1 MRICQRF
8 TQLLSALAFVLVCVG
23 CVQTTP
29 PQASPVAE
37 VQSSASSRSA
47 SAEVQS
53 TEPPRSPAAVVQ
65 VAEAPRSPAAA
76 VQVAEAPRS
85 PAAAVQVIEAPRS
98 PTTAIAS
105 SLTGTSGPVAQS
117 AGSAASQAPAAQPV
131 ATTAGLVAATS
142 AGAVKDS
149 TAAIRNAAILL
160 AGQQPVTGLPP
171 AIAQS
176 PRWATF
182 AHAVTANWALYSQK
196 IAEPMSRW
204 ALAELPVTPETVF
217 YPFSGP
223 DFVTVNQL
231 FPAAQRYVMMA
242 MQNAERPLD
251 LANLAPELLEPSL
264 GVLTSAWQHFGD
276 HGFYVTEYL
285 EKYLY
290 STRANIGASTFI
302 VSFLSLQGFE
312 IERVVPI
319 QVAADGS
326 LQELS
331 PDMPRWRSVR
341 IQASKQGK
349 PIIVDYLKI
358 DLSNEGLQ
366 AAPQNLALV
375 KTLTT
380 NPVLFKA
387 ASHLPQN
394 VGFSMIANQVL
405 GRSPLVVQD
414 ETGIKYTSLSQSYQI
429 ALFGK
434 FVAAHHAFPSYHVD
448 LAKAFAQRDDVKPL
462 NFRFG
467 YFKDGNY
474 ALMVASK
481 K

>member
-1 MRICQRF
+1 MRTCARF
-8 TQLLSALAFVLVCVG
+8 TRLFVASGLLLVGFG
-23 CVQTTP
+23 CAQTTEPPENPAVVTQTGATPQGTVPQVQPTEPALSPATAVRPAEP
-29 PQASPVAE
+29 PQSPAIAVRPAELPQSPVA
-37 VQSSASSRSA
+37 
-47 SAEVQS
+47 
-53 TEPPRSPAAVVQ
+53 
-65 VAEAPRSPAAA
+65 
-76 VQVAEAPRS
+76 
-85 PAAAVQVIEAPRS
+85 
-98 PTTAIAS
+98 
-105 SLTGTSGPVAQS
+105 
-117 AGSAASQAPAAQPV
+117 AAQPSAPPSASNTV
-131 ATTAGLVAATS
+131 LQPVES
-142 AGAVKDS
+142 AGNTAQAVQPAEVPSGSIAVKD
-149 TAAIRNAAILL
+149 TAAAMRTAAILL

-171 AIAQS
+171 ALAQS

-182 AHAVTANWALYSQK
+182 AKEVTANWALYSQK
-196 IAEPMSRW
+196 IADPMSQW
-204 ALAELPVTPETVF
+204 ALAELPVAPETVF

-223 DFVTVNQL
+223 DFVTVQQL

-242 MQNAERPLD
+242 MQSAERPLD
-251 LANLAPELLEPSL
+251 LANLAPDLLEPSL
-264 GVLTSAWQHFGD
+264 GVLTSAWKHFGD

-319 QVAADGS
+319 QVAADGTV
-326 LQELS
+326 QELS
-331 PDMPRWRSVR
+331 PDTPRWRSVR
-341 IQASKQGK
+341 IQATKQGK
-349 PIIVDYLKI
+349 PIVVDYLKI
-358 DLSNEGLQ
+358 DLSNAGLQ
-366 AAPQNLALV
+366 AAPQNLALIG
-375 KTLTT
+375 TLTK

-405 GRSPLVVQD
+405 ERAPLVVQD
-414 ETGIKYTSLSQSYQI
+414 ETGLKYSNLIQSYQV

-448 LAKAFAQRDDVKPL
+448 LAKGFAQRDDIKPL

-474 ALMVASK
+474 ALMIATRK
-481 K
+481 

>member
-8 TQLLSALAFVLVCVG
+8 TQLLSAIAFVLVCVG
-23 CVQTTP
+23 CVQTTS
-29 PQASPVAE
+29 PQASSVAE
-37 VQSSASSRSA
+37 AQTSAPALSA

-53 TEPPRSPAAVVQ
+53 TEPPRSPAA
-65 VAEAPRSPAAA
+65 
-76 VQVAEAPRS
+76 
-85 PAAAVQVIEAPRS
+85 AVQVIEAPRS
-98 PTTAIAS
+98 PAAGIAPSLPVTA
-105 SLTGTSGPVAQS
+105 GTVAHSAGPAGSQAPVAQPVET
-117 AGSAASQAPAAQPV
+117 AS
-131 ATTAGLVAATS
+131 GLVAASS
-142 AGAVKDS
+142 AVAVKDS
-149 TAAIRNAAILL
+149 TAAIRSAAILL

-176 PRWATF
+176 PRWAIF
-182 AHAVTANWALYSQK
+182 AKEVTANWALYSQK
-196 IAEPMSRW
+196 IADPMSQW
-204 ALAELPVTPETVF
+204 ALAELPATPGTVF

-223 DFVTVNQL
+223 DFVTVHQL

-251 LANLAPELLEPSL
+251 LANLAPDLLEPSL

-319 QVAADGS
+319 QVAANGS

-331 PDMPRWRSVR
+331 PDTPRWRSVR

-366 AAPQNLALV
+366 AAPQNLALIN
-375 KTLTT
+375 TLTT

-448 LAKAFAQRDDVKPL
+448 LAKAFAQRDDIKPL

>member
-1 MRICQRF
+1 MRIFQRSSH
-8 TQLLSALAFVLVCVG
+8 LLAAALVLMCVG
-23 CVQTTP
+23 CAQTTDP
-29 PQASPVAE
+29 MLSPAVGAQTTE
-37 VQSSASSRSA
+37 PLLSPAVGTQTVEPLGSPALGVQSS
-47 SAEVQS
+47 
-53 TEPPRSPAAVVQ
+53 EPPRSLDTAVQSAPLSISSAPA
-65 VAEAPRSPAAA
+65 VAPADSPRSPATVGSPNAVSSTVGAATTATA
-76 VQVAEAPRS
+76 VQDT
-85 PAAAVQVIEAPRS
+85 AAAVR
-98 PTTAIAS
+98 T
-105 SLTGTSGPVAQS
+105 
-117 AGSAASQAPAAQPV
+117 
-131 ATTAGLVAATS
+131 
-142 AGAVKDS
+142 
-149 TAAIRNAAILL
+149 AAILL

-182 AHAVTANWALYSQK
+182 AKEVTANWALYSQK
-196 IAEPMSRW
+196 IADPMSQW
-204 ALAELPVTPETVF
+204 ALAELPVAPDTVF

-223 DFVTVNQL
+223 DFVTVHQL
-231 FPAAQRYVMMA
+231 FPTAQRYVMVA

-251 LANLAPELLEPSL
+251 LANLAPDLLEPSL
-264 GVLTSAWQHFGD
+264 GVLTSAWRHFGD

-319 QVAADGS
+319 QVGADGS
-326 LQELS
+326 LQEIS
-331 PDMPRWRSVR
+331 PDTPRWRSVR

-349 PIIVDYLKI
+349 SIIVDYLKI
-358 DLSNEGLQ
+358 DLSNAGLQ
-366 AAPQNLALV
+366 AAPQNLTLIN
-375 KTLTT
+375 TLTT

-394 VGFSMIANQVL
+394 VGFSVIANQVL
-405 GRSPLVVQD
+405 GRSPLIVQD
-414 ETGIKYTSLSQSYQI
+414 ETGLKYTNLIQSYQV

-448 LAKAFAQRDDVKPL
+448 LAKAFAQRDDIKPL

-474 ALMVASK
+474 ALMIASRK
-481 K
+481 

>member
-1 MRICQRF
+1 MRTCARF
-8 TQLLSALAFVLVCVG
+8 TRLFAAAGLLFIGVG
-23 CVQTTP
+23 CAQT
-29 PQASPVAE
+29 
-37 VQSSASSRSA
+37 
-47 SAEVQS
+47 
-53 TEPPRSPAAVVQ
+53 TEPPVNSAVVTQTGVTPPGTVAQ
-65 VAEAPRSPAAA
+65 VQPTEPAPSPAAA
-76 VQVAEAPRS
+76 VRPAEPPQRRVA
-85 PAAAVQVIEAPRS
+85 
-98 PTTAIAS
+98 
-105 SLTGTSGPVAQS
+105 
-117 AGSAASQAPAAQPV
+117 AAQPS
-131 ATTAGLVAATS
+131 ATPSASNTILQPVEPAGNTAQAVQPVEPLRLS
-142 AGAVKDS
+142 GAVKD
-149 TAAIRNAAILL
+149 TAGAMRTAAILL

-182 AHAVTANWALYSQK
+182 AKEVTENWALYSQK
-196 IAEPMSRW
+196 IADPMSQW
-204 ALAELPVTPETVF
+204 ALAELPVAPETVF

-223 DFVTVNQL
+223 DFVTVHQL
-231 FPAAQRYVMMA
+231 FPTAQRYVMMA

-251 LANLAPELLEPSL
+251 LTNLAPDLLEPSL
-264 GVLTSAWQHFGD
+264 GVLTSAWKHFGD

-331 PDMPRWRSVR
+331 PDTPRWRSVR

-349 PIIVDYLKI
+349 PIVVDYLKI
-358 DLSNEGLQ
+358 DLSNAGLQ
-366 AAPQNLALV
+366 AAPQNLALIS
-375 KTLTT
+375 TLTK

-394 VGFSMIANQVL
+394 VGFSVIANQVL
-405 GRSPLVVQD
+405 ERSPLVVQD
-414 ETGIKYTSLSQSYQI
+414 ETGLKYSNLIQSYQVT
-429 ALFGK
+429 LFGK

-448 LAKAFAQRDDVKPL
+448 LAKGFAQRDDIKPL

-474 ALMVASK
+474 ALMIATRK
-481 K
+481 

>member
-1 MRICQRF
+1 MR
-8 TQLLSALAFVLVCVG
+8 T
-23 CVQTTP
+23 
-29 PQASPVAE
+29 
-37 VQSSASSRSA
+37 
-47 SAEVQS
+47 
-53 TEPPRSPAAVVQ
+53 
-65 VAEAPRSPAAA
+65 
-76 VQVAEAPRS
+76 
-85 PAAAVQVIEAPRS
+85 
-98 PTTAIAS
+98 
-105 SLTGTSGPVAQS
+105 
-117 AGSAASQAPAAQPV
+117 
-131 ATTAGLVAATS
+131 
-142 AGAVKDS
+142 
-149 TAAIRNAAILL
+149 AAILL

-171 AIAQS
+171 TIAQS
-176 PRWATF
+176 PRWAIF
-182 AHAVTANWALYSQK
+182 AKEVTANWALYSQK
-196 IAEPMSRW
+196 IADPMSQW
-204 ALAELPVTPETVF
+204 SLAELPATPETVF

-223 DFVTVNQL
+223 DFVTVHQL
-231 FPAAQRYVMMA
+231 FPTAQRYVMMA

-251 LANLAPELLEPSL
+251 LANLSPDLLEPSL
-264 GVLTSAWQHFGD
+264 GVLTSAWKHFGD

-331 PDMPRWRSVR
+331 PDTPRWRSVR

-358 DLSNEGLQ
+358 DLSNTGFQ
-366 AAPQNLALV
+366 AAPENLV
-375 KTLTT
+375 FVSTLTK

-394 VGFSMIANQVL
+394 VGFSVIANQVL
-405 GRSPLVVQD
+405 ERSPLVVQD
-414 ETGIKYTSLSQSYQI
+414 ETGLKYSNLIQSYEV

-434 FVAAHHAFPSYHVD
+434 FVAAHHAFQSYHVD
-448 LAKAFAQRDDVKPL
+448 LAKAFAQRGDIRPL

-467 YFKDGNY
+467 YYKDGNY
-474 ALMVASK
+474 VLMIATRK
-481 K
+481 

>member
-1 MRICQRF
+1 
-8 TQLLSALAFVLVCVG
+8 
-23 CVQTTP
+23 
-29 PQASPVAE
+29 
-37 VQSSASSRSA
+37 
-47 SAEVQS
+47 
-53 TEPPRSPAAVVQ
+53 
-65 VAEAPRSPAAA
+65 
-76 VQVAEAPRS
+76 
-85 PAAAVQVIEAPRS
+85 
-98 PTTAIAS
+98 
-105 SLTGTSGPVAQS
+105 
-117 AGSAASQAPAAQPV
+117 
-131 ATTAGLVAATS
+131 LVAASS
-142 AGAVKDS
+142 AVAVKDS
-149 TAAIRNAAILL
+149 TAAIRTAAILL

-182 AHAVTANWALYSQK
+182 AKEVTANWALYSQK
-196 IAEPMSRW
+196 IADPMSRW

-223 DFVTVNQL
+223 DFVTVHQL

-251 LANLAPELLEPSL
+251 LANLAPDLLEPSL

-331 PDMPRWRSVR
+331 PDTPRWRSVR

-358 DLSNEGLQ
+358 DLSNAGLQ
-366 AAPQNLALV
+366 AAPQNLALIN
-375 KTLTT
+375 TLTT

-414 ETGIKYTSLSQSYQI
+414 ETGLKYTNLAQSYQV

-448 LAKAFAQRDDVKPL
+448 LAKAFAQRDDTKPL

>member
-1 MRICQRF
+1 MRMFQRF
-8 TQLLSALAFVLVCVG
+8 TQLLAATAFLLVCVG
-23 CVQTTP
+23 CAQTIPT
-29 PQASPVAE
+29 QASPVAE
-37 VQSSASSRSA
+37 AQTSAPPRSA
-47 SAEVQS
+47 SAEAQS
-53 TEPPRSPAAVVQ
+53 IEPPRSPNAVVQ
-65 VAEAPRSPAAA
+65 ATEAPRSPA
-76 VQVAEAPRS
+76 
-85 PAAAVQVIEAPRS
+85 
-98 PTTAIAS
+98 TAIS
-105 SLTGTSGPVAQS
+105 SSPPGTPAPVAQS
-117 AGSAASQAPAAQPV
+117 AGPAGSQTPVAQPV
-131 ATTAGLVAATS
+131 ETTGGLVAASS
-142 AGAVKDS
+142 AVTVKDS
-149 TAAIRNAAILL
+149 TAAIRTAAILL
-160 AGQQPVTGLPP
+160 AGQQPVTGLPT

-182 AHAVTANWALYSQK
+182 AKAVTANWALYSQK
-196 IAEPMSRW
+196 IADPMSRW

-223 DFVTVNQL
+223 DFVTVHQL

-251 LANLAPELLEPSL
+251 LANLAPDLLEPSL

-331 PDMPRWRSVR
+331 PDTPRWRSVR

-358 DLSNEGLQ
+358 DLSNAGLQ
-366 AAPQNLALV
+366 AAPQNLALIN
-375 KTLTT
+375 TLTS

-414 ETGIKYTSLSQSYQI
+414 ETGLKYTNLAQSYQV

-448 LAKAFAQRDDVKPL
+448 LAKAFAQRDDTKPL

>member
-8 TQLLSALAFVLVCVG
+8 TQLLAAIAFVLVCVG
-23 CVQTTP
+23 CAQTP
-29 PQASPVAE
+29 APQASSVAE
-37 VQSSASSRSA
+37 AQPSASPSNA

-53 TEPPRSPAAVVQ
+53 TEPPRSPAAAVQ
-65 VAEAPRSPAAA
+65 AAEAPRSPVAA
-76 VQVAEAPRS
+76 VQMVESPQS
-85 PAAAVQVIEAPRS
+85 PATAVSVSPPGTPGPVTQSAGPAAS
-98 PTTAIAS
+98 PA
-105 SLTGTSGPVAQS
+105 PVAQ
-117 AGSAASQAPAAQPV
+117 PVQP
-131 ATTAGLVAATS
+131 TGGLVAASS
-142 AGAVKDS
+142 AVAVKDS
-149 TAAIRNAAILL
+149 TAAIRTAAILL

-176 PRWATF
+176 PLWATF
-182 AHAVTANWALYSQK
+182 AKEVTANWALYSQK
-196 IAEPMSRW
+196 IADPMSQW

-223 DFVTVNQL
+223 DFVTVHQL

-251 LANLAPELLEPSL
+251 LANLAPDLLEPSL
-264 GVLTSAWQHFGD
+264 RVLTSAWQHFGD
-276 HGFYVTEYL
+276 HGFYVTSYL

-331 PDMPRWRSVR
+331 PDTPRWRSVR

-366 AAPQNLALV
+366 AAPQNLALIN
-375 KTLTT
+375 TLTT

-448 LAKAFAQRDDVKPL
+448 LAKAFAQRDDIKPL

-474 ALMVASK
+474 ALMVATK

>member
-1 MRICQRF
+1 MRSFQRF
-8 TQLLSALAFVLVCVG
+8 TYLPSVALLLICIGCAQTTEPVVSAATEGQTTTAPLSA
-23 CVQTTP
+23 
-29 PQASPVAE
+29 
-37 VQSSASSRSA
+37 A
-47 SAEVQS
+47 SAVQS
-53 TEPPRSPAAVVQ
+53 TETSRQLAAPVQSAEPPRDS
-65 VAEAPRSPAAA
+65 AAA
-76 VQVAEAPRS
+76 VQAVAPS
-85 PAAAVQVIEAPRS
+85 GGPA
-98 PTTAIAS
+98 TA
-105 SLTGTSGPVAQS
+105 AQS
-117 AGSAASQAPAAQPV
+117 AEPVRNPAAVMQPV
-131 ATTAGLVAATS
+131 GVSNSSGAPTMPA
-142 AGAVKDS
+142 AVKDS
-149 TAAIRNAAILL
+149 TAAIRTAAILL

-171 AIAQS
+171 ALAQS

-182 AHAVTANWALYSQK
+182 AKEVTANWALYSQK
-196 IAEPMSRW
+196 IADPMSQW
-204 ALAELPVTPETVF
+204 ALAELPVAPETVF

-223 DFVTVNQL
+223 DFVTVHQL

-251 LANLAPELLEPSL
+251 LANIAPELLEPSL

-276 HGFYVTEYL
+276 HGFYVTSYL

-331 PDMPRWRSVR
+331 PDTPRWRSVR

-366 AAPQNLALV
+366 AAPQNLALIN
-375 KTLTT
+375 TLTT

-394 VGFSMIANQVL
+394 VGFSMIVNQVL
-405 GRSPLVVQD
+405 GRSPLIVQD
-414 ETGIKYTSLSQSYQI
+414 ETGIKYTSLAQSYQI

-448 LAKAFAQRDDVKPL
+448 LAKAFAQRDDTKPL

-474 ALMVASK
+474 ALMVASRK
-481 K
+481 